1 MTRILYPLEYVYQL
15 MICEHFIRGVYH
27 GIEFVKLNLI
37 QQMLA
42 NHQLINVF
50 KWAQNFERGY
60 LVSQIFWFLR
70 RPAFTEENS
79 KFIHVS

>member
-50 KWAQNFERGY
+50 KWAQNFSKEG
-60 LVSQIFWFLR
+60 IWFRKYSCSCVDQLLLKKTR
-70 RPAFTEENS
+70 NS
-79 KFIHVS
+79 YT